1 MLTFSKSTL
10 ESDNDSSDT
19 DTHRMYSVLWVTQ
32 HEIETILYVVAS
44 SKDAK
49 VSISAVATA
58 SSFVGFLQQT
68 SPI

>member
-1 MLTFSKSTL
+1 
-10 ESDNDSSDT
+10 
-19 DTHRMYSVLWVTQ
+19 MYSVLWVTQ